1 MKWMAGISLR
11 GRIAL
16 LTGGIILAVS
26 LTLTWASMFNAGAHL
41 NAFYDAVID
50 TTGDPAGQGDPVNQG
65 DPAGQGDPVSQGEL
79 AGQGNQGSQRNDV
92 HQGEQGSEGIG
103 ENQGDTGGLSDHG
116 PVAPAG
122 DVNCRA
128 TREDTLPAG
137 LVVEMKRQFNY
148 WSYAYLLLIAGLGM
162 AASWFLAGRALAPVR
177 RLSEAAVRVSG
188 SNLAERIE
196 ECPAK
201 DEIGELTCAFNGMMD
216 RLEESFERQK
226 RFSSNVAHE
235 LKTPLATMKMSL
247 QMGRLEYEGNAGKN
261 EENSVDGD
269 DAAGIFTIAE
279 RSVDRLIGVVN
290 DLLVL
295 TNEGTLTMTDEIRL
309 SELLQDVISELQ
321 PVYEHKKLHVDL
333 EFERDFYI
341 CGDAG
346 LVHRLFF
353 NLVENAMKYNRQE
366 GTVRIAARVAG
377 EDRTPTRLAGED
389 GTPARV
395 AGEDRIEEKPQG
407 DAGPQGTVERK
418 NRGIVVSVSDTGQ
431 GMQPEELEHIFEPFY
446 CVDVSRSK
454 KLGGVGLGLSIVKAA
469 AERHG
474 FVVSAES
481 TLGEGSVFHVLIPER
496 AEC

>member
-1 MKWMAGISLR
+1 MKWMAEISLR

-50 TTGDPAGQGDPVNQG
+50 TTGDPASQG
-65 DPAGQGDPVSQGEL
+65 DPAGQGSQK
-79 AGQGNQGSQRNDV
+79 NDI
-92 HQGEQGSEGIG
+92 HQGEQGNEGIG
-103 ENQGDTGGLSDHG
+103 ENQGDTGGSSDHG
-116 PVAPAG
+116 PVAPDG
-122 DVNCRA
+122 DVNYSA
-128 TREDTLPAG
+128 TREDTLPAV

-247 QMGRLEYEGNAGKN
+247 QMGRLEYEGNTEKN
-261 EENSVDGD
+261 GENSVDGT

-295 TNEGTLTMTDEIRL
+295 TNEGTLTMTDEICL
-309 SELLQDVISELQ
+309 SGLLQDVVSELQ

-366 GTVRIAARVAG
+366 GTMRIA
-377 EDRTPTRLAGED
+377 
-389 GTPARV
+389 ARV
-395 AGEDRIEEKPQG
+395 AGEDRIEEKPHG
-407 DAGPQGTVERK
+407 DTGPLGTVERK